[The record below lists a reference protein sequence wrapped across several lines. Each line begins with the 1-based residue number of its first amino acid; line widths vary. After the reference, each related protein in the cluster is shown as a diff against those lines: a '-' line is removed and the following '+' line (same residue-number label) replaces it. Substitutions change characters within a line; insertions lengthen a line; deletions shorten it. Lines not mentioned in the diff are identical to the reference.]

1 MILPRL
7 HLLLVLVSVLPLAS
21 VAAGGEGF
29 CSAEPSASSECSGRP
44 PLYWKV
50 TNPTLAPA
58 HLQDLPGFT
67 RSVYKR
73 DHALITPESHVFSP
87 LPDWV
92 NTLGAYLISPAIG
105 AHFTMYLAK
114 MHDGSK
120 SALPPKGVERLIFV
134 LQGSIALSLES
145 GNTHSLL
152 VDSYAYLPANMKHS
166 VVSDELTTLVIF
178 ERRYT
183 TIEDYH
189 PDPVVGSTD
198 KQPLLETPGEVFQLR
213 KLLPTSLP
221 YDFNIHIMD
230 FQPGEYL
237 NVKEVHYN
245 QHGLLLLGGQGIYR
259 LGDSWY
265 PVQAGDTIWMAP
277 FVPQWYAAL
286 GKTKTSDALDKHL
299 EKAVAA
305 AAAAASP
312 STSRGSAG
320 GRDHQRLVVPSSASS
335 MPKGRRSEGESES
348 DSEASDVSG
357 SDGEDTS
364 WISWYC
370 NLRGN
375 EFFCE
380 VDDDYIQ
387 DDFNLCGLSSQVPYY
402 DYALDLILDI
412 ESSHGDMFTEEQNEL
427 VESAAEMLYGLIHA
441 RYILTS
447 KGLAAMLEKY
457 KNYDFGRCP
466 RVYCCGQP
474 CLPVGQSDIHRSST
488 VKIYCPKCEDI
499 YYPRSKYQGNI
510 DGAYFGTT
518 FPHLFL
524 MTYEHLKPQKPSQRY
539 VPRVFGFKLHK
550 P

>member
-1 MILPRL
+1 
-7 HLLLVLVSVLPLAS
+7 
-21 VAAGGEGF
+21 
-29 CSAEPSASSECSGRP
+29 
-44 PLYWKV
+44 
-50 TNPTLAPA
+50 
-58 HLQDLPGFT
+58 LPGFT

-87 LPDWV
+87 LPDWI

-134 LQGSIALSLES
+134 LQGSILLSEES
-145 GNTHSLL
+145 GNTHTLL

-166 VVSDELTTLVIF
+166 VISDEVTTLVIF

-183 TIEDYH
+183 TIEGYH
-189 PDPVVGSTD
+189 PDLIVGSTD
-198 KQPLLETPGEVFQLR
+198 KQPLLETPGEVFELR

-245 QHGLLLLGGQGIYR
+245 QHGLLLLEGQGIYR

-265 PVQAGDTIWMAP
+265 PVQSGDTIWMAP
-277 FVPQWYAAL
+277 FVPQWQLITVAL
-286 GKTKTSDALDKHL
+286 LFQVRCPWKNQDEVCCICIIVCKSLCIDKSMLDI
-299 EKAVAA
+299 A
-305 AAAAASP
+305 
-312 STSRGSAG
+312 
-320 GRDHQRLVVPSSASS
+320 
-335 MPKGRRSEGESES
+335 GESES

-357 SDGEDTS
+357 SDGEDHS

-370 NLRGN
+370 SLRGN